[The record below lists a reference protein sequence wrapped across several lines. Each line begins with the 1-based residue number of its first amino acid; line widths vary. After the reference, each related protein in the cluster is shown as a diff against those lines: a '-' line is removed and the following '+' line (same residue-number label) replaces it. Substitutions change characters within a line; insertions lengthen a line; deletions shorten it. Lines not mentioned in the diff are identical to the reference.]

1 MTAPGDLLSSELFKG
16 LSAEQRSWL
25 AETVA
30 HQTYQ
35 PGETIVREEDPANDA
50 FLLHKGS
57 VEVSRAGE
65 GVFARLKEGDIFGE
79 IAMVT
84 GRRRTA
90 TIKALTAA
98 ECLVIPQEM
107 FRRLL
112 HENHQF
118 ALAVL
123 EIVIQRLAE
132 IESLAA
138 FPPRGLG
145 PSRP

>member
-1 MTAPGDLLSSELFKG
+1 MSLPDELLSSALFKG

-25 AETVA
+25 SETVA
-30 HQTYQ
+30 HRIYQ
-35 PGETIVREEDPANDA
+35 PGDTIVHEEDPANEA
-50 FLLHKGS
+50 FLVHKGS

-65 GVFARLKEGDIFGE
+65 GVFARLQEGDIFGE

-90 TIKALTAA
+90 TVTAFTAA
-98 ECLVIPQEM
+98 ECLVIPQEV

-132 IESLAA
+132 LESLAA
-138 FPPRGLG
+138 FPARRLG
-145 PSRP
+145 SSHP